1 MMGATELAKIEKHC
15 KALLAALPLNV
26 IRTEKS
32 YKEAVRQLNLLLDAG
47 GADEK
52 HPLALAVHQ
61 LGEAIEAY
69 ESRHHPMPDL
79 PPNEMLRF
87 LMQANGLTQKELSE
101 IGSQGVV
108 SEILS
113 GKRKLNTRQIS
124 ILASRFNVPESV
136 FF

>member
-1 MMGATELAKIEKHC
+1 MGAAELAKIEKHC
-15 KALLAALPLNV
+15 KALLDALPLNV
-26 IRTEKS
+26 IRSEKV
-32 YKEAVRQLNLLLDAG
+32 YKEAVRQLDMLLDAG
-47 GADEK
+47 GADEH

-69 ESRHHPMPDL
+69 EARHHPMPDF
-79 PPNEMLRF
+79 PPNEMLRS
-87 LMQANGLTQKELSE
+87 LMQSHGLTQKGLSE

-113 GKRKLNTRQIS
+113 GKRKLNTRQIA